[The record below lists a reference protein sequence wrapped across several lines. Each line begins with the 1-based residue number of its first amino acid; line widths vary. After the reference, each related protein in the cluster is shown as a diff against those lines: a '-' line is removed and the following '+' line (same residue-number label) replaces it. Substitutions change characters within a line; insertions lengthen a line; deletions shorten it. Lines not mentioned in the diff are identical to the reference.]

1 MIETIG
7 LTKIYGSK
15 TAVDDLSFT
24 VRAGAVT
31 GFLGPNGAGKSTTM
45 RIIVGLDRPT
55 RGAALVNGNRYA
67 DHVAPL
73 FEVGALLDARA
84 AHPGRS
90 ASAHLL
96 SLATSNGIGKRRVR
110 EVLGMVGLED
120 AAARRVRGFSLGMSQ
135 RMGLAAALLGDPAVV
150 LLDEPVN
157 GLDPEGIHWIRGLL
171 RGLAAEGRTVF
182 VSSHLMSEMELTA
195 DRLLVVGKGRLLAD
209 LSMADM
215 TASVE
220 PVVRVRTT
228 EPDRLAALLSASD
241 VTVTQTE
248 PGVLSVTGRSAAEVG
263 RVAHDQRVLVEE
275 LTPIHPSLEEAYLA
289 MTSEHVEYAAG
300 AAGSG
305 PRSVAA

>member
-1 MIETIG
+1 MIEAIG

-45 RIIVGLDRPT
+45 RMIVGLDRPT
-55 RGAALVNGNRYA
+55 HGAALVNGNRYA
-67 DHVAPL
+67 DHAAPL
-73 FEVGALLDARA
+73 LEVGALLDARA

-90 ASAHLL
+90 AYAHLL
-96 SLATSNGIGKRRVR
+96 ALATSNGIGKRRVR

-120 AAARRVRGFSLGMSQ
+120 AAARRVRAFSLGMSQ

-157 GLDPEGIHWIRGLL
+157 GLDPEGIHWIRGVL
-171 RGLAAEGRTVF
+171 RSLAAEGRTVF

-209 LSMADM
+209 VSMADM

-228 EPDRLAALLSASD
+228 EPDRLAALLSASN
-241 VTVTQTE
+241 VTVMQTE

-263 RVAHDQRVLVEE
+263 RVAYDERVLVEE
-275 LTPIHPSLEEAYLA
+275 LTPVHPSLEEAYLA

>member
-45 RIIVGLDRPT
+45 RMIVGLDRPT

-73 FEVGALLDARA
+73 LEVGALLDARA

-90 ASAHLL
+90 AYAHLL
-96 SLATSNGIGKRRVR
+96 ALATSNGIGKRRVR

-157 GLDPEGIHWIRGLL
+157 GLDPEGIHWIRGVL

-195 DRLLVVGKGRLLAD
+195 DRLLVVGRGRLLAD
-209 LSMADM
+209 VSMADM

-248 PGVLSVTGRSAAEVG
+248 RGVLSVTGRSAAEVG
-263 RVAHDQRVLVEE
+263 RVAYDQRVLVEE
-275 LTPIHPSLEEAYLA
+275 LTPVHPSLEEAYLA

-305 PRSVAA
+305 PRSAAA

>member
-7 LTKIYGSK
+7 LTKIYGSA

-45 RIIVGLDRPT
+45 RMIVGLDRPT

-90 ASAHLL
+90 AYAHLL
-96 SLATSNGIGKRRVR
+96 ALATSNGIGKRRVR

-120 AAARRVRGFSLGMSQ
+120 AAARRVRGFSMGMSQ

-157 GLDPEGIHWIRGLL
+157 GLDPEGIHWIRGVL

-209 LSMADM
+209 VSMADM

-263 RVAHDQRVLVEE
+263 RVAYDQRVLVEE
-275 LTPIHPSLEEAYLA
+275 LTPVHPSLEQAYLA

-305 PRSVAA
+305 PPSVAA

>member
-45 RIIVGLDRPT
+45 RMIVGLDRPT

-90 ASAHLL
+90 AYAHLL
-96 SLATSNGIGKRRVR
+96 ALATSNGIGKRRVR

-209 LSMADM
+209 VSMADM

-263 RVAHDQRVLVEE
+263 RVAYDERVLVEE
-275 LTPIHPSLEEAYLA
+275 LTPEHPSLEEAYLA

>member
-1 MIETIG
+1 MIETVG
-7 LTKIYGSK
+7 LTKMYGSN

-45 RIIVGLDRPT
+45 RMIVGLDRPT

-73 FEVGALLDARA
+73 LEVGALLDARA

-90 ASAHLL
+90 AYAHLL
-96 SLATSNGIGKRRVR
+96 ALATSNGIGKRRVR

-157 GLDPEGIHWIRGLL
+157 GLDPEGIHWIRGVL

-209 LSMADM
+209 VSMADM

-228 EPDRLAALLSASD
+228 EPDRLAALLSAGGA
-241 VTVTQTE
+241 TVTQTE
-248 PGVLSVTGRSAAEVG
+248 SGVLSVTGRSAAEVG
-263 RVAHDQRVLVEE
+263 RVAYDQRVLVEE

-289 MTSEHVEYAAG
+289 MTSDHVEYAAG

-305 PRSVAA
+305 PRSVDA

>member
-1 MIETIG
+1 MIEAIG

-15 TAVDDLSFT
+15 TAVHDLSFT

-45 RIIVGLDRPT
+45 RMIVGLDRPNH
-55 RGAALVNGNRYA
+55 GAALVNGNRYV
-67 DHVAPL
+67 DHAAPL
-73 FEVGALLDARA
+73 LEVGALLDARA

-90 ASAHLL
+90 AYAHLL
-96 SLATSNGIGKRRVR
+96 ALATSNGIGKRRVR
-110 EVLGMVGLED
+110 EVLAMVGLED
-120 AAARRVRGFSLGMSQ
+120 AAAWRVRGFSLGMSQ

-157 GLDPEGIHWIRGLL
+157 GLDPEGIHWIRGVL

-209 LSMADM
+209 VSMADM

-228 EPDRLAALLSASD
+228 EPDRLASLLSASN
-241 VTVTQTE
+241 VTVTPTD
-248 PGVLSVTGRSAAEVG
+248 PGLLSVTGRSAAEVG
-263 RVAHDQRVLVEE
+263 RVAYDQRVLVEE
-275 LTPIHPSLEEAYLA
+275 LTPLHPSLEEAYLA

-300 AAGSG
+300 PAGSG
-305 PRSVAA
+305 RGRAAA

>member
-1 MIETIG
+1 
-7 LTKIYGSK
+7 
-15 TAVDDLSFT
+15 
-24 VRAGAVT
+24 
-31 GFLGPNGAGKSTTM
+31 
-45 RIIVGLDRPT
+45 
-55 RGAALVNGNRYA
+55 
-67 DHVAPL
+67 
-73 FEVGALLDARA
+73 VGALLDARA

-90 ASAHLL
+90 AYSHLL
-96 SLATSNGIGKRRVR
+96 ALAASNGIGKRRVR
-110 EVLGMVGLED
+110 EVLGLVGLED

-157 GLDPEGIHWIRGLL
+157 GLDPEGIHWIRGVL
-171 RGLAAEGRTVF
+171 RSLAAEGRTVF

-209 LSMADM
+209 VSMADM

-228 EPDRLAALLSASD
+228 EPDRLAALLSASN
-241 VTVTQTE
+241 VTVMQTE
-248 PGVLSVTGRSAAEVG
+248 RGVLSVTGRSAAEVG
-263 RVAHDQRVLVEE
+263 RVAYDERVLVEE
-275 LTPIHPSLEEAYLA
+275 LTPVHPSLEEAYLA

>member
-1 MIETIG
+1 MIETVG

-45 RIIVGLDRPT
+45 RMIVGLDRPT
-55 RGAALVNGNRYA
+55 RGAAFVNGNRYA

-73 FEVGALLDARA
+73 LEVGALLDARA

-90 ASAHLL
+90 AYAHLL
-96 SLATSNGIGKRRVR
+96 ALATSNGIGKRRVK

-157 GLDPEGIHWIRGLL
+157 GLDPEGIHWIRGVL

-209 LSMADM
+209 VSMADM

-228 EPDRLAALLSASD
+228 EPDRLAALLSGTD
-241 VTVTQTE
+241 VTVTRTE

-263 RVAHDQRVLVEE
+263 RVAFDQRVLVEE

-305 PRSVAA
+305 SGSVAA

>member
-1 MIETIG
+1 MIETVG

-45 RIIVGLDRPT
+45 RMIVGLDRPT
-55 RGAALVNGNRYA
+55 RGGAFVNGNRYA

-73 FEVGALLDARA
+73 LEVGALLDARA

-90 ASAHLL
+90 AYAHLL
-96 SLATSNGIGKRRVR
+96 ALATSNGIGKRRVK

-157 GLDPEGIHWIRGLL
+157 GLDPEGIHWIRGVL

-209 LSMADM
+209 VSMADM

-228 EPDRLAALLSASD
+228 EPDRLAALLSGTD
-241 VTVTQTE
+241 VTVTRTE

-263 RVAHDQRVLVEE
+263 RVAFDQRVLVEE

-305 PRSVAA
+305 SGSVAA